1 MVIYMANPNKFFKNL
16 LEVLTEVSKVA
27 GYKNTKKKKK
37 SMSFLYTNNEHFKIK
52 ILISILFIIVP
63 KKMTCIGINLTKY
76 VQNLHAE
83 IMKF

>member
-1 MVIYMANPNKFFKNL
+1 
-16 LEVLTEVSKVA
+16 
-27 GYKNTKKKKK
+27 
-37 SMSFLYTNNEHFKIK
+37 MSFLYTNNEHFKIK

-83 IMKF
+83 IKKF